1 MSIIIG
7 DTVVDNS
14 YTNQNPKI
22 DFVSDL
28 SGYFFAFDASG
39 GFAVQEGFRNIV
51 VNPISKLVQI
61 DTTNTVQITMDYKY
75 INSLIGI
82 SYKYIDGSYNIIS
95 ATDTYIDA
103 SGIFIGDPSDNVVMN
118 AQQFISNITTESV
131 LSVGSL
137 STLYT
142 DYYSYIQQVFQPS
155 AGSTV
160 FTTSN
165 IDVSNSLLDANGF
178 IALISSLS
186 PSYGYQPTNTNAYIT
201 DLSGSITISNI
212 SQILRYSCT
221 YNIFNNRPAGR
232 FTVYDAFQPGDL
244 IYVPG
249 GIQVV
254 LNVGL
259 TNNSLTG
266 IENLIDSNIIGPIAV
281 NNGKATGIES
291 VVTDAITQLS
301 TITRTIQV
309 PLLIILKDLHVMPGQ
324 VPYVLSL

>member
-51 VNPISKLVQI
+51 VNPISRLVQI
-61 DTTNTVQITMDYKY
+61 DTTNTIQITMDYKY

-82 SYKYIDGSYNIIS
+82 SYEYVDGSYNIIS
-95 ATDTYIDA
+95 ATDTYVDA
-103 SGIFIGDPSDNVVMN
+103 SGIFIGDPSDNVVMS
-118 AQQFISNITTESV
+118 ARQFISNISTESV

-142 DYYSYIQQVFQPS
+142 DYYSYIEQVFQPS

-186 PSYGYQPTNTNAYIT
+186 PSYGYQPTDSNPYIT

-212 SQILRYSCT
+212 SQILRYSCR
-221 YNIFNNRPAGR
+221 YNIFNNRPAGQ

-266 IENLIDSNIIGPIAV
+266 IENLIDSNILGPIAV
-281 NNGKATGIES
+281 TNGRATGTEA

-301 TITRTIQV
+301 TITRTVQV
-309 PLLIILKDLHVMPGQ
+309 PLLIILKDSPVMPGQ
-324 VPYVLSL
+324 VPYVL

>member
-1 MSIIIG
+1 MTIITGNTIAN
-7 DTVVDNS
+7 DS

-51 VNPISKLVQI
+51 VNPISRLVQI
-61 DTTNTVQITMDYKY
+61 DSTNTIQITMDYKY

-82 SYKYIDGSYNIIS
+82 SYELIDGCYNIIS
-95 ATDTYIDA
+95 STDTYVDA
-103 SGIFIGDPSDNVVMN
+103 SGIFIGDPSDNVVMS
-118 AQQFISNITTESV
+118 ASQFVNNIDATSV

-142 DYYSYIQQVFQPS
+142 DYYTYIEQVFQPS
-155 AGSTV
+155 VGSTV

-165 IDVSNSLLDANGF
+165 IDVSNTLLDENAF
-178 IALISSLS
+178 INLISSQS
-186 PSYGYQPTNTNAYIT
+186 PSYNSKDSATPPYIT

-212 SQILRYSCT
+212 SQILRYSCE
-221 YNIFNNRPAGR
+221 YNIFNNRPTDR
-232 FTVYDAFQPGDL
+232 YTVYDAFQPGDL

-249 GIQVV
+249 GIQVS

-259 TNNSLTG
+259 TNNSKTG
-266 IENLIDSNIIGPIAV
+266 ISDLINSNITGPIPI
-281 NNGKATGIES
+281 NNGKTTGSEA

-301 TITRTIQV
+301 TIKRTVQV
-309 PLLIILKDLHVMPGQ
+309 PLLIILKNLQVLPGQ
-324 VPYVLSL
+324 VPYVVTL